1 MTSVIIHLHATI
13 PEKKAATKPKSKEG
27 NSILSLSPSASK
39 SVFAILPKISGS
51 TIKKEKRAAFSRSI
65 PNNTAVAIVDP
76 LLEIPGRIA
85 MAWTTPKTKAF
96 FEETILSRKTP
107 CKNRSL

>member
-1 MTSVIIHLHATI
+1 M
-13 PEKKAATKPKSKEG
+13 
-27 NSILSLSPSASK
+27 PSTSK
-39 SVFAILPKISGS
+39 SVLAILPKISGR

-85 MAWTTPKTKAF
+85 MAYTKPKITAF
-96 FEETILSRKTP
+96 FDETILSVFLALSAQNKMIAVRQSIAPTKT
-107 CKNRSL
+107 KF